1 MGTQGADTQGTGALG
16 RVLVVDD
23 DAPTRGLICGA
34 LRRQGFAVEAAADGA
49 QALECFA
56 RIQPDLVLLDVCM
69 PGMDGLEVCRR
80 IRALEVEIA
89 TPVIMVT
96 GADEVETIEAALEAG
111 ATDFMVKPI
120 NWSLLS
126 QRVRYA
132 LHAGALNLQVRRNR
146 QHERVA
152 RGIARLTFWQWSL
165 EDDALSW
172 SDDAAV
178 LLGVDAGALERVSSV
193 LALVHPADRP
203 RLERMMQVA
212 RVGKGS
218 FEIEFRLCGDNGER
232 LLRVVGEHSEHDA
245 ERVLGVLQDVTE
257 MRRTEDLVDYLSL
270 HDELTGL
277 ANRRLFLRQI
287 EQALRRAVVTG
298 SVLLVGWIDVVE
310 FRRHNDALGE
320 PAGDLL
326 LGSLAQRLEQ
336 SGGPSELAARLG
348 GDEFGVLLC
357 GADLPRLQA
366 RFARLLHA
374 LGRPYPID
382 GRELVLTLSGGFCC
396 HPGHGDDAKQLL
408 ALAEQAQRLAR
419 LRGTLSEEAPSAPR
433 LRQGLAEAL
442 ELEQAL
448 HGALEREEFHL
459 HYQPQLDLES
469 GQIVA
474 VEALLRWRHPR
485 WGDLSP
491 ARFVPLLESL
501 GLIRPV
507 GAWVL
512 EQACRQCVAWEGTGL
527 GVAVNLSAR
536 QFLDPGLFTLIERV
550 LGDTG
555 VDPGRIELEITER
568 LAMQEPEAAV
578 ELLGR
583 CRALGLKVAID
594 DFGIGYSSLEYLQHF
609 PLDVLKIDRAFV
621 ATVTRG
627 RRARAIVRAV
637 TVMGQSLGL
646 TVIAEGIETQRQ
658 CDFVEAL
665 GVDQVQGYLIGRPMA
680 PPSLEALLRAFVPPG
695 GAL

>member
-1 MGTQGADTQGTGALG
+1 M
-16 RVLVVDD
+16 LVVDD

-34 LRRQGFAVEAAADGA
+34 LRRRGFAVEAAADGA

-69 PGMDGLEVCRR
+69 PGVDGLEVCRR
-80 IRALEVEIA
+80 IRALEVETV

-152 RGIARLTFWQWSL
+152 RRIARLTFWQWSL

-178 LLGVDAGALERVSSV
+178 LLGVDAEALGRVSSV

-203 RLERMMQVA
+203 RLERMMQVVS
-212 RVGKGS
+212 VGKGP
-218 FEIEFRLCGDNGER
+218 FEIEFRLCGDSGER

-245 ERVLGVLQDVTE
+245 KRVLGVLQDVTE

-287 EQALRRAVVTG
+287 EEALRRSVVTG

-310 FRRHNDALGE
+310 FHRHNDALGE

-336 SGGPSELAARLG
+336 AGGSSEIAARLG

-366 RFARLLHA
+366 RFARLLYA

-382 GRELVLTLSGGFCC
+382 GRELVLTLSSGFCC
-396 HPGHGDDAKQLL
+396 HPRHGDEAKQLL

-419 LRGTLSEEAPSAPR
+419 LRGTLSEEASSAPR
-433 LRQGLAEAL
+433 LSQGLAEAL

-469 GQIVA
+469 GQVVA

-501 GLIRPV
+501 GLIQPV

-512 EQACRQCVAWEGTGL
+512 EQACRQCVAWEGVGL

-680 PPSLEALLRAFVPPG
+680 APSLEALLRAFEPPG
-695 GAL
+695 GVS

>member
-1 MGTQGADTQGTGALG
+1 MGTQAHDTQGADVHG

-34 LRRQGFAVEAAADGA
+34 LRRQGFVVEPAVSGA
-49 QALECFA
+49 QALACFA
-56 RIQPDLVLLDVCM
+56 RSPPDLVLLDVRM
-69 PGMDGLEVCRR
+69 PGMDGVEVCRR
-80 IRALEVEIA
+80 IRALEVEGV

-96 GADEVETIEAALEAG
+96 GADEVETLEAALEAG

-120 NWSLLS
+120 NWSLLI

-132 LHAGALNLQVRRNR
+132 LHAGALSLQVQRNH

-152 RGIARLTFWQWSL
+152 RRIARLAFWQWSL
-165 EDDALSW
+165 ADDALSW
-172 SDDAAV
+172 SDDAPA
-178 LLGVDAGALERVSSV
+178 LLGVDPEALGRLSSV
-193 LALVHPADRP
+193 LALVHPADRA
-203 RLERMMQVA
+203 RVERMVQMAGGGRGQLE
-212 RVGKGS
+212 
-218 FEIEFRLCGDNGER
+218 FEFRLCTEAGER
-232 LLRVVGEHSEHDA
+232 LLRVVGERA
-245 ERVLGVLQDVTE
+245 EYDTDRVLGVLQDLTE
-257 MRRTEDLVDYLSL
+257 MRRTEALVDYLSL

-277 ANRRLFLRQI
+277 ANRRLFLRQADAMLHAAA
-287 EQALRRAVVTG
+287 ETG
-298 SVLLVGWIDVVE
+298 VLVGWIDLTE
-310 FRRHNDALGE
+310 FHRLNDALGE
-320 PAGDLL
+320 STGDQL
-326 LGSLAQRLEQ
+326 LGRLARRL
-336 SGGPSELAARLG
+336 ELAAPPPEAVARVG
-348 GDEFGVLLC
+348 GDEFAVLLC
-357 GADLPRLQA
+357 GADLQTLQA
-366 RFARLLHA
+366 RFAQLLRA
-374 LGRPYPID
+374 LGQPYPVE
-382 GRELVLTLSGGFCC
+382 GRELVLTLSGGVACYPR
-396 HPGHGDDAKQLL
+396 HANDAKQLL

-419 LRGTLSEEAPSAPR
+419 VRGTLSEEALAEPQ
-433 LRQGLAEAL
+433 LRQGLSAAL
-442 ELEQAL
+442 ELERAL

-459 HYQPQLDLES
+459 HYQPQLELDS
-469 GQIVA
+469 GRVVA

-485 WGDLSP
+485 WGELSP

-501 GLIRPV
+501 GLIQPV

-512 EQACRQCVAWEGTGL
+512 EQACRQCVAWRDLGL

-536 QFLDPGLFTLIERV
+536 QFLDPGLFGLIERV
-550 LGDTG
+550 LGETG
-555 VDPGRIELEITER
+555 VDPGRVELEITER

-627 RRARAIVRAV
+627 RRARAIVRAI

-658 CDFVEAL
+658 YDFVEAL
-665 GVDQVQGYLIGRPMA
+665 GVDQGQGYLIGRPLA
-680 PPSLEALLRAFVPPG
+680 AAALEALLDAFEPPG
-695 GAL
+695 VAR